1 MVTTKHMKKTIKKYK
16 KEFILV
22 CVVLLYVQFGKKMLP
37 PQVLTLVRSLV
48 GRVTGTVVVLYVL
61 SKDVSFGL
69 ALGTVFVATLLS
81 PNISLL
87 KEHIGGT
94 TAGGTTAGGTTTGG
108 TTAGGTTTGGTTTG
122 GTTAGGT
129 TTGGTT
135 TGGTTA
141 TVQQDKKEEGNKL
154 YNQVYGDGRRRK
166 RKYSDGPRKR
176 EFSDIRRTRMN
187 SDDQQRQ
194 VFSQDQQQL
203 QMPNRPQLPIRQQ
216 DPKQTPTS
224 TQTSTQASI
233 QGHAPSLASMR
244 NIGAVDNPIIM
255 DVPTTTLAPTKKKSL
270 HTPETTSPVSWKPS
284 RSSWWIE

>member
-16 KEFILV
+16 KELILV

-61 SKDVSFGL
+61 SKDISFGL

-108 TTAGGTTTGGTTTG
+108 TTA
-122 GTTAGGT
+122 
-129 TTGGTT
+129 
-135 TGGTTA
+135 
-141 TVQQDKKEEGNKL
+141 TVQQYKKEEGNKL
-154 YNQVYGDGRRRK
+154 YNQVFDSTTAGTTATVQQYNKEEGKKRHKQVFGDGRRRK
-166 RKYSDGPRKR
+166 RKYIDGPRKR
-176 EFSDIRRTRMN
+176 EFSDIRQTRMN

-194 VFSQDQQQL
+194 VFSQYQQQL

-255 DVPTTTLAPTKKKSL
+255 DVPTTTLVPTKKKNL
-270 HTPETTSPVSWKPS
+270 HTPETTSSVSWKPS

>member
-1 MVTTKHMKKTIKKYK
+1 MKTNTIYIILIIIVGIYLYRLLNKNKQNVTEH
-16 KEFILV
+16 
-22 CVVLLYVQFGKKMLP
+22 
-37 PQVLTLVRSLV
+37 LT
-48 GRVTGTVVVLYVL
+48 
-61 SKDVSFGL
+61 D
-69 ALGTVFVATLLS
+69 
-81 PNISLL
+81 
-87 KEHIGGT
+87 
-94 TAGGTTAGGTTTGG
+94 GTTTD
-108 TTAGGTTTGGTTTG
+108 
-122 GTTAGGT
+122 GT

-154 YNQVYGDGRRRK
+154 YNQVFDSTTAGTTATVQQDKMKEGKKRHKQVFGDGRRRK
-166 RKYSDGPRKR
+166 RKYIDGPRKR
-176 EFSDIRRTRMN
+176 EFSDIRQTRMN
-187 SDDQQRQ
+187 SDGQQRQ

-216 DPKQTPTS
+216 NPKQTPTS
-224 TQTSTQASI
+224 TQPSTQASI